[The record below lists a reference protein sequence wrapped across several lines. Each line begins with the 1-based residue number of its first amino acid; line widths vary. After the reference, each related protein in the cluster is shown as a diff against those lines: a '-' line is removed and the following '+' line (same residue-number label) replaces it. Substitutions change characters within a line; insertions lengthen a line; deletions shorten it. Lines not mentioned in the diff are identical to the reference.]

1 MWFLCLKF
9 EKSIIIPNN
18 SFGWFFQTSHKL
30 QKAYPFT
37 QHYQSMIMFQE
48 NIFECSNFFFEGI
61 KVHVTKMS
69 INLVKKWFELSQLV
83 LAMLLVQLF
92 SAGMQL
98 LSRVILIDE
107 TFVFALMAYRNL
119 VAALCVAPLA
129 FFFER
134 FITILHYIFV
144 FHNIRVIY
152 GLLCN
157 ESDILFYRHQE
168 KKFGWQVW
176 LWIFLTA
183 LSG

>member
-1 MWFLCLKF
+1 MWFPCLKF

-18 SFGWFFQTSHKL
+18 SFGWFSQTSHKL

-37 QHYQSMIMFQE
+37 QHYQSKKMFQE
-48 NIFECSNFFFEGI
+48 NIYECSNFFFEGI

-98 LSRVILIDE
+98 LSGVILVDG
-107 TFVFALMAYRNL
+107 TFVFALMVYRKF
-119 VAALCVAPLA
+119 VAALCLAPLA

-134 FITILHYIFV
+134 FVTILHYILCFTISELYTVCFV
-144 FHNIRVIY
+144 TR
-152 GLLCN
+152 
-157 ESDILFYRHQE
+157 
-168 KKFGWQVW
+168 
-176 LWIFLTA
+176 LTYCFVGIKRGSFVA
-183 LSG
+183 KLGSWYFSLP

>member
-1 MWFLCLKF
+1 
-9 EKSIIIPNN
+9 
-18 SFGWFFQTSHKL
+18 
-30 QKAYPFT
+30 
-37 QHYQSMIMFQE
+37 
-48 NIFECSNFFFEGI
+48 
-61 KVHVTKMS
+61 MS